1 MKKHALNHKIRSNQ
15 IRLINSEGEMVGI
28 VSRSEALSR
37 AEKQELDL
45 VEMNNNG
52 KESVC
57 KIMDYSKYLYD
68 QKKKLK
74 EQKKAQKKHESKEI
88 KFRPVTEKHDLETKV
103 NHVVE
108 FIEDGHEVKL
118 TVMLR
123 GREQAHSEL
132 AFDMLN
138 YVLDKISE
146 QTKYQ
151 LKQKPNKQG
160 RNVLAIITP

>member
-1 MKKHALNHKIRSNQ
+1 LKKHTLNHKIRSNQ
-15 IRLINSEGEMVGI
+15 IRLIDSNGEMVGI
-28 VSRSEALSR
+28 FSKNEALKK
-37 AEKQELDL
+37 AEDKDLDL

-57 KIMDYSKYLYD
+57 KIMDYSKYLYE

-103 NHVVE
+103 NHVIE

-123 GREQAHSEL
+123 GREQAHPEL

-138 YVLDKISE
+138 DVLIQINA

>member
-1 MKKHALNHKIRSNQ
+1 
-15 IRLINSEGEMVGI
+15 
-28 VSRSEALSR
+28 
-37 AEKQELDL
+37 
-45 VEMNNNG
+45 
-52 KESVC
+52 
-57 KIMDYSKYLYD
+57 
-68 QKKKLK
+68 
-74 EQKKAQKKHESKEI
+74 
-88 KFRPVTEKHDLETKV
+88 
-103 NHVVE
+103 
-108 FIEDGHEVKL
+108 
-118 TVMLR
+118 MLR